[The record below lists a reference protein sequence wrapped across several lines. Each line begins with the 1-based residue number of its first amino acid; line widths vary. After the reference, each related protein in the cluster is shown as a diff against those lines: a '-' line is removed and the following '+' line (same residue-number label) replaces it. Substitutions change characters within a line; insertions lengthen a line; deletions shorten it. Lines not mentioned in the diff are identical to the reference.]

1 MGGSMCSTRWS
12 CTRAG
17 SAAAWGS
24 GFFAEEKARAEGC
37 LSLRL
42 DAVQGNEPAERL
54 YRRCG
59 YQYVGAASLGYE
71 AYGLPWF
78 ELYEKML

>member
-1 MGGSMCSTRWS
+1 MGGCTTPSASSSGAGATIPAGRKASTPP
-12 CTRAG
+12 
-17 SAAAWGS
+17 
-24 GFFAEEKARAEGC
+24 
-37 LSLRL
+37 RL
-42 DAVQGNEPAERL
+42 DAERGNEPAERL